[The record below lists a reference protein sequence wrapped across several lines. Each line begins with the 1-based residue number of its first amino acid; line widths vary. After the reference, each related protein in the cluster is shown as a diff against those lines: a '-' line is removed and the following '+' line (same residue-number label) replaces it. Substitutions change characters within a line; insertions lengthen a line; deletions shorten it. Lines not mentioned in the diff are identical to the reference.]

1 MSNTFYEYPPR
12 ESPQAS
18 KRIQESREA
27 VFMSTVYAIMS
38 VGVLNTAATAWLMGT
53 NPAALEALNAPLLG
67 WVVLLV
73 PFGIALIL
81 PGRLRSMSPLWAT
94 FWFALFTSILGVWL
108 SGIAVQ
114 AMEDPA
120 FAVDL
125 AAAFL
130 TTVGMFIGLALY
142 GWTTKRNLEG
152 VGLFL
157 GSALWG
163 LILGGIVNIY
173 LQNDLMDF
181 GLSAAGVVV
190 FSGLIAADVQEGRR
204 MARDGSFGASVLV
217 ALMLYLDFINLLL
230 HLLKLLGHKKD

>member
-81 PGRLRSMSPLWAT
+81 PGSLPGACHLFGLRSGSPCSRLFWECGSRELLFRRWRIQHSLW
-94 FWFALFTSILGVWL
+94 TSQRP
-108 SGIAVQ
+108 S
-114 AMEDPA
+114 
-120 FAVDL
+120 
-125 AAAFL
+125 
-130 TTVGMFIGLALY
+130 
-142 GWTTKRNLEG
+142 
-152 VGLFL
+152 
-157 GSALWG
+157 
-163 LILGGIVNIY
+163 
-173 LQNDLMDF
+173 
-181 GLSAAGVVV
+181 
-190 FSGLIAADVQEGRR
+190 
-204 MARDGSFGASVLV
+204 
-217 ALMLYLDFINLLL
+217 
-230 HLLKLLGHKKD
+230 